1 MIRRILTW
9 MGLDHVLLNPDSD
22 EIVRSIRHRS
32 AHTTMQLTV
41 VGCLVAVAVIK
52 FWFPDLGQVTI
63 TLAIVALFI
72 MITSGF
78 INGFH
83 GVGIAEEQLLDRR
96 PINSSSTKR
105 AFLSLFVIFYVCFFF
120 TDYLIDGSAPKQFD
134 LIGSG
139 VRALIWTG
147 VILYGRTRKNKRALR
162 SS

>member
-1 MIRRILTW
+1 MIRRILQW

-41 VGCLVAVAVIK
+41 VGCLVTVAVIQ
-52 FWFPDLGQVTI
+52 FWFPDLEQVTI
-63 TLAIVALFI
+63 TLAIVTLFI
-72 MITSGF
+72 MITSGS

-105 AFLSLFVIFYVCFFF
+105 AFLSLFVILYVCISLTYF
-120 TDYLIDGSAPKQFD
+120 LMHGAAPQIFD
-134 LIGSG
+134 LIGIG
-139 VRALIWTG
+139 VKSLIWTG
-147 VILYGRTRKNKRALR
+147 ITLYVRTRKNKRATR